1 MNTDAPNPKSAFRNL
16 QSAISAQRLG
26 LVLAFVAL
34 CLTLSFLSPYFL
46 TQRNLLN
53 VLVQSSINTILAVG
67 MTFVIISGGID
78 LSVGSALALTG
89 VVMARLADGGWNVSA
104 AIAAGLLCGLA
115 IGAANGFGVVRM
127 RIPPFIV
134 TLGGLSIA
142 RGLAFVAAGGKTIPV
157 APAGLR
163 VWGES
168 RLAGLPVPMIIAV
181 LLVGVGHV
189 VLTRTVFGR
198 HLTALGHNERA
209 TQFAGVNTGLTKWTA
224 YVISGF
230 SVFLGA
236 LISVGRLGSAD
247 PIRGEG
253 YELDA
258 IAAVIIGG
266 TSLMGGRG
274 SVLGTLLGALFIA
287 VLRNGLNLQDVT
299 AAWQQVIIGAV
310 IVGAVFLDRMRSKQ
324 ADEG

>member
-1 MNTDAPNPKSAFRNL
+1 
-16 QSAISAQRLG
+16 
-26 LVLAFVAL
+26 
-34 CLTLSFLSPYFL
+34 
-46 TQRNLLN
+46 
-53 VLVQSSINTILAVG
+53 
-67 MTFVIISGGID
+67 
-78 LSVGSALALTG
+78 
-89 VVMARLADGGWNVSA
+89 
-104 AIAAGLLCGLA
+104 
-115 IGAANGFGVVRM
+115 M

-142 RGLAFVAAGGKTIPV
+142 RGLAFVAAGGRTIPV
-157 APAGLR
+157 APATLR

-168 RLAGLPVPMIIAV
+168 RLAGVPVPTIIAV
-181 LLVGVGHV
+181 LLVIISHV

-198 HLTALGHNERA
+198 HLMALGRNERA
-209 TQFAGVNTGLTKWTA
+209 TQFAGVNTDRVKWSA
-224 YVISGF
+224 YVISGLA
-230 SVFLGA
+230 VFLGA

-266 TSLMGGRG
+266 TSLAGGRG

-310 IVGAVFLDRMRSKQ
+310 IVGAVFLDRLKDRKVQS
-324 ADEG
+324 E

>member
-1 MNTDAPNPKSAFRNL
+1 
-16 QSAISAQRLG
+16 
-26 LVLAFVAL
+26 
-34 CLTLSFLSPYFL
+34 TL
-46 TQRNLLN
+46 
-53 VLVQSSINTILAVG
+53 
-67 MTFVIISGGID
+67 
-78 LSVGSALALTG
+78 
-89 VVMARLADGGWNVSA
+89 
-104 AIAAGLLCGLA
+104 
-115 IGAANGFGVVRM
+115 
-127 RIPPFIV
+127 
-134 TLGGLSIA
+134 
-142 RGLAFVAAGGKTIPV
+142 
-157 APAGLR
+157 
-163 VWGES
+163 
-168 RLAGLPVPMIIAV
+168 IAV
-181 LLVGVGHV
+181 FLVVIGHV

-209 TQFAGVNTGLTKWTA
+209 TQFAGVNTGLTKWIA

-230 SVFLGA
+230 AVFLGA

-266 TSLMGGRG
+266 TSLMGGHG

-310 IVGAVFLDRMRSKQ
+310 IVAAVFLDRLKNRKV
-324 ADEG
+324 ENG

>member
-1 MNTDAPNPKSAFRNL
+1 
-16 QSAISAQRLG
+16 
-26 LVLAFVAL
+26 
-34 CLTLSFLSPYFL
+34 
-46 TQRNLLN
+46 
-53 VLVQSSINTILAVG
+53 

-89 VVMARLADGGWNVSA
+89 VVMARLVAGGWNVPA
-104 AIAAGLLCGLA
+104 AISAGLFCGLA

-142 RGLAFVAAGGKTIPV
+142 RGLAFVAAGGRTIPV
-157 APAGLR
+157 APATLR

-168 RLAGLPVPMIIAV
+168 RLAGVPVPTIIAV
-181 LLVGVGHV
+181 LLVIISHV

-198 HLTALGHNERA
+198 HLMALGRNERA
-209 TQFAGVNTGLTKWTA
+209 TQFAGVNTDRVKWSA
-224 YVISGF
+224 YVISGLA
-230 SVFLGA
+230 VCLGA

-266 TSLMGGRG
+266 TSLAGGRG

-310 IVGAVFLDRMRSKQ
+310 IVGAVFLDRLKDRKVQS
-324 ADEG
+324 E